1 MYVQM
6 RKSIVCSVTIHL
18 VVRTEHS
25 ICEWRQI
32 TSDSEI
38 LEYVEFTDDPSQ
50 YNILSERSFNVDEQ
64 LAISEEVV
72 KLGVIQGS
80 LNELG

>member
-1 MYVQM
+1 M
-6 RKSIVCSVTIHL
+6 I
-18 VVRTEHS
+18 
-25 ICEWRQI
+25 
-32 TSDSEI
+32 
-38 LEYVEFTDDPSQ
+38 PQ